1 MSTPQIANQHQ
12 PNPEDVLT
20 AKDVALILNISVAH
34 AYYVMHKTGKAFHL
48 GRSLRIRRK
57 DLEQYIQD
65 QIDENNPSTLN
76 NFLNPKKED

>member
-1 MSTPQIANQHQ
+1 MSIPKNTHLNHH
-12 PNPEDVLT
+12 NPEDMLT

-34 AYYVMHKTGKAFHL
+34 AYYVMHKTGKAFNL

-65 QIDENNPSTLN
+65 QINEKNPSTLN
-76 NFLNPKKED
+76 DFLNPKKED